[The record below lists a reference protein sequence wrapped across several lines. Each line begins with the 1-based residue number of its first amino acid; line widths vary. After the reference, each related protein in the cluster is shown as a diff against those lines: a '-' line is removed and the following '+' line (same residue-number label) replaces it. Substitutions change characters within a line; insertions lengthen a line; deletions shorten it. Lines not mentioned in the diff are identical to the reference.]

1 MEDWLKCQISPLVK
15 YRQNPNQTNTP
26 EWITWTIVHIYDRIR
41 SAILYNS
48 LANEFRNKLTKRVF
62 ELINISDEAFASGD
76 VLKMLKMATS
86 EYGGSEIR

>member
-1 MEDWLKCQISPLVK
+1 MLPMALF
-15 YRQNPNQTNTP
+15 
-26 EWITWTIVHIYDRIR
+26 VHIYDRIR

-62 ELINISDEAFASGD
+62 EWINVSDEAFASGD

-86 EYGGSEIR
+86 EYGGSEMR